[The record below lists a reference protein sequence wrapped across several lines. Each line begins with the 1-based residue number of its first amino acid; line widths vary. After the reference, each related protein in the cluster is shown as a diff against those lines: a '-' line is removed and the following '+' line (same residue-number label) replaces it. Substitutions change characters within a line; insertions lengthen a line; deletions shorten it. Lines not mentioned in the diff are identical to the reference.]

1 MPPLATGAPLHI
13 HDTITETFA
22 VESGALEIDLG
33 KAGKRLLGPGEEI
46 SISPGTPHG
55 FRNSSA
61 SETIFVTTATPG
73 AELERFL
80 RTMYDLANCGRTDA
94 SGAPRNPVDL
104 AAALAPMD
112 MTIAPL
118 PRALQRVLVRAL
130 LLARKVFGPSA
141 SRTPPRAF
149 GKGA

>member
-1 MPPLATGAPLHI
+1 MPAQAAGAPLHV
-13 HDTITETFA
+13 HETMAETFA
-22 VESGALEIDLG
+22 DDSGALAIDLG

-46 SISPGTPHG
+46 TIPPGTPHG
-55 FRNSSA
+55 FRNPLSI
-61 SETIFVTTATPG
+61 ETVFVTTATPG

-80 RTMYDLANCGRTDA
+80 RTMYDLANNGRTDA

-118 PRALQRVLVRAL
+118 PRTLQRVLVRAL
-130 LLARKVFGPSA
+130 LLARKIFDPNPSA
-141 SRTPPRAF
+141 ASARVLEKEA
-149 GKGA
+149 